1 MKSEQDPAAPT
12 ASNKRRVL
20 VAGLGA
26 GLCAAAAGIWKWPTE
41 PEPAVSKPR
50 PPRSE
55 TGTAGQASTAR
66 ETAESQP
73 AGAFTREAFLP
84 LLKTQF
90 GASNGQPGGMS
101 LKLVEVSAATI
112 LAHGPVKFSS
122 FSLLFEAPQGSP
134 AEGAIY
140 RVSHPQVEE
149 MDLFL
154 SPVGRTF
161 DRVCY
166 EAAFTQKI

>member
-1 MKSEQDPAAPT
+1 M
-12 ASNKRRVL
+12 
-20 VAGLGA
+20 
-26 GLCAAAAGIWKWPTE
+26 
-41 PEPAVSKPR
+41 
-50 PPRSE
+50 
-55 TGTAGQASTAR
+55 R
-66 ETAESQP
+66 EIAESQ
-73 AGAFTREAFLP
+73 ATGTFTRETFLP

-101 LKLVEVSAATI
+101 LKLVEVSAAAT
-112 LAHGPVKFSS
+112 LVHGPVKFNS

-134 AEGAIY
+134 AEGMIY
-140 RVSHPQVEE
+140 RLSHPQLAE

-154 SPVGRTF
+154 SPVGRPL